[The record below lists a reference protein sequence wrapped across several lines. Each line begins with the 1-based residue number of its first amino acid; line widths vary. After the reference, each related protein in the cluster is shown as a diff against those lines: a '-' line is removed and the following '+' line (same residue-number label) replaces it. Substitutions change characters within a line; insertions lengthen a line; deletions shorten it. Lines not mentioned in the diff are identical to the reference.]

1 MVKKICVL
9 WIFLCF
15 FSFGYSEDIQ
25 DFEAEND
32 NYVISSKNHNNLVY
46 TYTLENELIR
56 KEYDEKK
63 RLIKKISW
71 NITDESKNYE
81 INYEYDDNSMLP
93 KYSERTS
100 YLTNQTITAKSYY
113 WKTEEGN
120 NEKICLYR
128 DDVLYLEQYYLYDFE
143 NRIKTYTEKKY
154 ENGQL
159 EYDEQ
164 VIYEYVIFESE
175 TFFNEYHF
183 SCDVNDPLKKTKTM
197 ERVYTSKTEYFENT
211 FFEDGI
217 RIYTEYENGLIKLEM
232 LYFGDKGHKVK

>member
-1 MVKKICVL
+1 M
-9 WIFLCF
+9 
-15 FSFGYSEDIQ
+15 
-25 DFEAEND
+25 
-32 NYVISSKNHNNLVY
+32 
-46 TYTLENELIR
+46 
-56 KEYDEKK
+56 
-63 RLIKKISW
+63 
-71 NITDESKNYE
+71 
-81 INYEYDDNSMLP
+81 
-93 KYSERTS
+93 
-100 YLTNQTITAKSYY
+100 
-113 WKTEEGN
+113 
-120 NEKICLYR
+120 YR